1 METLAVLFLILIM
14 AMAFWILT
22 FLVIFIF
29 GWLVLGIIEK
39 INPRLAYAF
48 IGYYKGRDPAKE
60 N

>member
-1 METLAVLFLILIM
+1 M